1 MEPQGGEFKN
11 SYREVVIM
19 DLTTKRLSLFT
30 SNIIVIPTPVS
41 SSAPLLPEVRY
52 VR

>member
-1 MEPQGGEFKN
+1 
-11 SYREVVIM
+11 M
-19 DLTTKRLSLFT
+19 DLTTRRLSLLT

-41 SSAPLLPEVRY
+41 SSDPLLPEVRY

>member
-1 MEPQGGEFKN
+1 
-11 SYREVVIM
+11 M
-19 DLTTKRLSLFT
+19 DLTTKRLPLFT
-30 SNIIVIPTPVS
+30 CTIVAIPTPVS

>member
-1 MEPQGGEFKN
+1 
-11 SYREVVIM
+11 M

-30 SNIIVIPTPVS
+30 CTIVTIPIPVA

-52 VR
+52 VQ